1 MSEANQLFIT
11 SKKKSPE
18 EYGAGKWGYFNFDS
32 TFTAWKNLKPAS
44 FALYLFLLRDQP
56 GFNRALYKVEF
67 EKETGYKK
75 TAYYGALQELKD
87 KGYLMHTAGTH
98 WNFYPE
104 GISANADRK

>member
-11 SKKKSPE
+11 SRKKSPK
-18 EYGAGKWGYFNFDS
+18 EYGDGNWGYFSFKE
-32 TFTAWKNLKPAS
+32 TFRAQKELKPAA

-56 GFNRALYKVEF
+56 EFNRVLYRVEF

-87 KGYLMHTAGTH
+87 KGYLIHTKNTH
-98 WNFYPE
+98 WDFYP
-104 GISANADRK
+104 GGFSSNADSV